1 MKTVCI
7 GVTGYL
13 GAGKSTVTGI
23 LATLSGWFP
32 VNLDTLGHEA
42 YLEKKIRE
50 QVIDHFGEKIVDT
63 EGHINRKA
71 IGAVVYASKS
81 EKKWL
86 ETLIWPYIINKAK
99 QLIAEH
105 RECILDGF
113 ILIPSGL
120 FRECCCVLLVQSC
133 KELLLHRAFLKGYT
147 HPMAES
153 ILCSQQE
160 TLWEGFMPQSS
171 QPLLITVDN
180 DGSYQELNALLRS
193 IWEHQLRTCF
203 GQDKAI

>member
-1 MKTVCI
+1 VKTACI

-71 IGAVVYASKS
+71 IGAVVYATKS

-120 FRECCCVLLVQSC
+120 FCECRCILLVQSC
-133 KELLLHRAFLKGYT
+133 KELLLSRALIKGYA

-153 ILCSQQE
+153 ILHSQQE
-160 TLWEGFMPQSS
+160 TLWEGFTTQLS
-171 QPLLITVDN
+171 QPLLITVNN

-193 IWEHQLRTCF
+193 IWEHQLKTCF
-203 GQDKAI
+203 E